1 MNHSFALRTQ
11 GMSTSIFSEISML
24 ARKHDAVNLGQGFP
38 DYDTPDSLKQCAIEA
53 IQQGKNQ
60 YSIGIGE
67 RILRHAIA
75 RHAVHWYG
83 LSFDPDDEITV
94 TSGAT
99 EAILCSILALVNPGD
114 EVIVFQP
121 YYDSYCPAIRMA
133 GGIPVAVTLHAPH
146 FSFNPMELAQ
156 AFSPKTKAIIINTP
170 HNPTGT
176 VFSLQELQFIA
187 ELCNEYHTIAICDEV
202 YEHCVYDGITHVP
215 MQKLP
220 SMTDKTVRI
229 GSMGK
234 TFTATGWK
242 IGWAIGSADFQRA
255 LRSIH
260 QFVVFASATPFQYAA
275 AAALGA
281 DDITYRN
288 FALDLQ
294 KKRDYLFSVLER
306 LGLQPYKPSGSYFIL
321 CDIAGITHLPSAEFA
336 KKLITELGVAAI
348 PPESFYH
355 SPEIGSRLLRFCFCK
370 HDDTLHKAAE
380 RLSQLST
387 ILS

>member
-1 MNHSFALRTQ
+1 MNPTFALRTQ
-11 GMSTSIFSEISML
+11 GMETSIFSEISML

-38 DYDTPDSLKQCAIEA
+38 DYDTPDPIKQCAIEA
-53 IQQGKNQ
+53 INSGKNQ
-60 YSIGIGE
+60 YAIGSGE

-75 RHAVHWYG
+75 RHAEHWYG

-99 EAILCSILALVNPGD
+99 EALFCTLMALINPGD

-133 GGIPVAVTLHAPH
+133 GGIPVAVTLHAPY

-156 AFSPKTKAIIINTP
+156 AFSSKTKAIIINTP

-202 YEHCVYDGITHVP
+202 YEHCVYDGLSHVS
-215 MQKLP
+215 MQQVP
-220 SMTDKTVRI
+220 TMTDKTVRI
-229 GSMGK
+229 SSMGK

-242 IGWAIGSADFQRA
+242 IGWAIGSAEFQKA

-275 AAALGA
+275 AQALGTA
-281 DDITYRN
+281 DTLYRS

-294 KKRDYLFSVLER
+294 KKRDYLYGVLEQQ
-306 LGLQPYKPSGSYFIL
+306 GLQPQKPSGSYFIL
-321 CDIAGITHLPSAEFA
+321 CDISGVTTLPSNVFA

-348 PPESFYH
+348 PPETFYH
-355 SPEIGSRLLRFCFCK
+355 NPEIGSHLLRFCFCK
-370 HDDTLHKAAE
+370 HDDTLLKAAE

-387 ILS
+387 IL

>member
-1 MNHSFALRTQ
+1 MKPTFASRTQ
-11 GMSTSIFSEISML
+11 GMGTSIFSEISML

-38 DYDTPDSLKQCAIEA
+38 DYDTPDFMKQSAIEA
-53 IQQGKNQ
+53 IVQGKNQ
-60 YSIGIGE
+60 YAIGSGE

-75 RHAVHWYG
+75 RHSEHWYG

-99 EAILCSILALVNPGD
+99 EALFCSLLAIINPGD

-133 GGIPVAVTLHAPH
+133 GGIPIAVTLHAPY

-215 MQKLP
+215 MQKLA

-229 GSMGK
+229 SSMGK

-242 IGWAIGSADFQRA
+242 IGWAIGSAEFQKA

-275 AAALGA
+275 AAGLSA
-281 DDITYRN
+281 DDTLYRE

-294 KKRDYLFSVLER
+294 KKRDYLFSVLEQY
-306 LGLQPYKPSGSYFIL
+306 GLQPQKPAGSYFIL
-321 CDIAGITHLPSAEFA
+321 CDISGVTTLPSTMFA

-348 PPESFYH
+348 PPETFYH
-355 SPEIGSRLLRFCFCK
+355 TPEIGNRLLRFCFCK
-370 HDDTLHKAAE
+370 QDDTLHKAAE
-380 RLSQLST
+380 RLSQIST
-387 ILS
+387 IL